1 MKNVSGINNL
11 FIYTPHKT
19 IKFTVCNLCG
29 RSQSDEY
36 SFVSEK
42 KVNVFAVVA
51 KNYSSWSVHYFAEK
65 IKKYKLLILNIS
77 MIYKLFRLQIWQ
89 MVFLY
94 IYIHI
99 FSNTWYELKMYT
111 DDVMRYINDK
121 SSIISC
127 HHKHSKHLN

>member
-1 MKNVSGINNL
+1 MYQASTIFLFLLLIKLSNL
-11 FIYTPHKT
+11 QFEI
-19 IKFTVCNLCG
+19 
-29 RSQSDEY
+29 
-36 SFVSEK
+36 
-42 KVNVFAVVA
+42 
-51 KNYSSWSVHYFAEK
+51 FAEGLNQMSTRLSP
-65 IKKYKLLILNIS
+65 KKKWMFLQLSLRITVLEVFITLRKKKKNILILNIS

-127 HHKHSKHLN
+127 QHKHSKHLN